1 MTDIVLHPHGEH
13 RSQGRAA
20 RRQII
25 DYIAAQMAFRKGRT
39 WGRMTEARREQMRVQ
54 ARTVIQA
61 LAYMPTALSDAES
74 YIAVDASESI
84 GDGTEAHAVGMHAE
98 AYLREVLK

>member
-1 MTDIVLHPHGEH
+1 MTDIVLQHHGEH
-13 RSQGRAA
+13 RTQGRAA

-61 LAYMPTALSDAES
+61 LAYMPSVMADAES
-74 YIAVDASESI
+74 YVAVDASDGL
-84 GDGTEAHAVGMHAE
+84 GDGADAYTVGRHAE

>member
-1 MTDIVLHPHGEH
+1 MTDIALHPHGEH
-13 RSQGRAA
+13 RSQGRKA

-39 WGRMTEARREQMRVQ
+39 WERMTEARREQMRVQ

-61 LAYMPTALSDAES
+61 LAYMPRFMSDAES
-74 YIAVDASESI
+74 YIAVDAS
-84 GDGTEAHAVGMHAE
+84 DGLGAGADADTDARHAE